1 MFFWEVH
8 ELWRSVFESVAIFF
22 DLWDSLISI
31 WRHLRTFNL
40 CMVGFSKLMDGHQ
53 KYIWKDDHSVTSRN
67 SFLNDR
73 APKFWST
80 LRWRGPSGL
89 PIYHHRPPIWFLSL
103 WEKSMFPTFSRYMPS
118 IRYSWWQ
125 CCVCDL
131 AVFAELPLVALTMRG
146 LRPNISHW
154 CTYCNDIECIFKL
167 IVIGLFESSF
177 VYKTIWYYLCISTII
192 IHRHRDHS
200 M

>member
-40 CMVGFSKLMDGHQ
+40 CMVGFSKLMDGIQ

-80 LRWRGPSGL
+80 LRLRGPSGL
-89 PIYHHRPPIWFLSL
+89 PIYHHLPIWF
-103 WEKSMFPTFSRYMPS
+103 S
-118 IRYSWWQ
+118 IPLGEVHVPHIFKIY
-125 CCVCDL
+125 
-131 AVFAELPLVALTMRG
+131 AELPLQLVAMLRLWSCSFCRTSSGGSHDAGLETKYLTLMY
-146 LRPNISHW
+146 I
-154 CTYCNDIECIFKL
+154 
-167 IVIGLFESSF
+167 
-177 VYKTIWYYLCISTII
+177 
-192 IHRHRDHS
+192 